1 MGSRRNDFFLRGTVQ
16 NLLMKLGVFV
26 VMAIQAQQFPV
37 TAIWRVVVM
46 VVVFVVNRQLTQ
58 IDTGEF
64 TRTAATN
71 PRKQFQRAFAVTLFA
86 LGVAFGSV
94 CRHGLLPYCHNQL
107 TSKYLIA

>member
-1 MGSRRNDFFLRGTVQ
+1 MLLLVQQVLQTGKRVMGSRRNDFLLRRTVQ

-37 TAIWRVVVM
+37 AAIRRVVVV
-46 VVVFVVNRQLTQ
+46 VVVFVVNRELTQ
-58 IDTGEF
+58 VGTGEF

-71 PRKQFQRAFAVTLFA
+71 PREQFECAFAVALFA

-94 CRHGLLPYCHNQL
+94 CRHG
-107 TSKYLIA
+107 